1 MVCSFQSDHPVVT
14 NYSFGKTL
22 VGKKAERE
30 IISLQLSPGALSNW
44 RSDKQ
49 SQGGE
54 AGVEGS
60 QRSMLSVKLEEEA
73 LREELTETQS

>member
-1 MVCSFQSDHPVVT
+1 MVCSFQSDHLVVT

-44 RSDKQ
+44 RSDR
-49 SQGGE
+49 SR
-54 AGVEGS
+54 ARVERPG
-60 QRSMLSVKLEEEA
+60 
-73 LREELTETQS
+73 